1 MKSMTGYGRG
11 QAERD
16 GDTVTME
23 ISAVNSR
30 KQVEIRFSIPR
41 ELGMLEP
48 QLRQQIQQ
56 RMSRGNLYVAV
67 TFQLGA
73 AQNTQSTAIDMAAA
87 LRAVQVLREIKRATG
102 LVTDPTFSDILAF
115 PGVLC
120 SGESTRYEPLKDLV
134 SDALQQA
141 LQQLEE
147 TRLQEGQALQRDL
160 LQRGEV
166 LRRVVQSIQDRGL
179 EAVQLQKERL
189 RERLTSLGL
198 ELDSGDE
205 RLAKELVFYAERAD
219 ITEELV
225 RLHSHLRQYDELLN
239 SNDDPGRQ
247 LDFLGQEMNREIN
260 TLSAKTAD
268 LQISQEALV
277 LKTEMGRIREQIMN
291 IE

>member
-11 QAERD
+11 QAENA
-16 GDTVTME
+16 GDSATVE

-56 RMSRGNLYVAV
+56 RLSRGSLYVAV
-67 TFQLGA
+67 TFQLGHA
-73 AQNTQSTAIDMAAA
+73 AAIQQTAIDTAAA
-87 LRAVQVLREIKRATG
+87 LRAIHVLRDIKRAAG
-102 LVTDPTFSDILAF
+102 LQADPVFADILAF
-115 PGVLC
+115 PGVLNA
-120 SGESTRYEPLKDLV
+120 GESSRYEPIKGLV
-134 SDALQQA
+134 SAALDQA

-147 TRLQEGQALQRDL
+147 TRLQEGATLQRDL

-166 LRRVVQSIQDRGL
+166 LRRALQAIQARGP
-179 EAVQLQKERL
+179 EALQQQKERL
-189 RERLTSLGL
+189 RERLAALGL
-198 ELDSGDE
+198 PLDLEDE
-205 RLAKELVFYAERAD
+205 RLLKELILYTERAD

-225 RLHSHLRQYDELLN
+225 RLQSHLQQYDALLH
-239 SNDDPGRQ
+239 SSDDPGRQ

-260 TLSAKTAD
+260 TLAAKTAD
-268 LQISQEALV
+268 LQIAQEALL